1 MKKVL
6 GLLALCLV
14 CVFALSSCSNDD
26 DINLSEESLVGTWDV
41 TYAEMDGESVD
52 IPNGYVYIT
61 IKDNGTYR
69 VVMFSDDYT
78 GRYKIE
84 GNTVIGTTLDPIT
97 EYFEFTKLDGDNAE
111 INYSNSDE
119 DYYKFKAT
127 KR

>member
-61 IKDNGTYR
+61 LKDNGTYR

-97 EYFEFTKLDGDNAE
+97 EYFEFAKLEGNNAE
-111 INYSNSDE
+111 INYSNSNQ